1 MNNNKLLL
9 EEIKI
14 KEKLI
19 KTLNEIIDQQQ
30 TQINYYRHMIKCIQD
45 LIDDKIIDV

>member
-19 KTLNEIIDQQQ
+19 KTLNEIIDPQQ
-30 TQINYYRHMIKCIQD
+30 TQINYYRHIIKSIHD
-45 LIDDKIIDV
+45 LISDNIIDV

>member
-14 KEKLI
+14 KETLI
-19 KTLNEIIDQQQ
+19 QTLYDIINQQQ
-30 TQINYYRHMIKCIQD
+30 KQINYYRHMIKCIQD

>member
-1 MNNNKLLL
+1 MNNKLLL
-9 EEIKI
+9 QEIKI

-30 TQINYYRHMIKCIQD
+30 TQIKYYQHMIKCIED
-45 LIDDKIIDV
+45 LINDNIIDV

>member
-1 MNNNKLLL
+1 MTNKLLL

-14 KEKLI
+14 KETLI

-30 TQINYYRHMIKCIQD
+30 MQINYYRHMIKCIQD
-45 LIDDKIIDV
+45 LIDDNIIDV

>member
-30 TQINYYRHMIKCIQD
+30 AQINYYIRFTFI
-45 LIDDKIIDV
+45 

>member
-1 MNNNKLLL
+1 MTNKLLL

-14 KEKLI
+14 KETLI

-30 TQINYYRHMIKCIQD
+30 MQINYYRHMIKSIQD
-45 LIDDKIIDV
+45 LIDDNTIDV